1 MKCQPHNDL
10 HTEECIKGTDPCDTW
25 RMAHCVDDYVRRT
38 PEEQDDF
45 LSVYSAHKAMND
57 AEHGR
62 TGHA

>member
-1 MKCQPHNDL
+1 MKLLDGVWVSS
-10 HTEECIKGTDPCDTW
+10 TAW
-25 RMAHCVDDYVRRT
+25 RMPMHFDEHVKRT

-62 TGHA
+62 TGQA

>member
-1 MKCQPHNDL
+1 MKLLDGVWVSP
-10 HTEECIKGTDPCDTW
+10 KAW
-25 RMAHCVDDYVRRT
+25 RTPSHFDEHVKRT
-38 PEEQDDF
+38 PEEQADF